1 MPALRNQ
8 RHERFAVELAKGCSQ
23 TEAAKRA
30 GYKGSRFHASRLA
43 TKSNIK
49 ARVAELEARTAEK
62 VTQIT
67 AMDRAWVLEELRANL
82 ERHKETNGAVA
93 NRALEL
99 IGKELGLFIN
109 RKEITHKEDDLDKLS
124 GKELALEYARTAQL
138 LLESYAKDEEESD
151 QSREYQ

>member
-1 MPALRNQ
+1 M
-8 RHERFAVELAKGCSQ
+8 
-23 TEAAKRA
+23 
-30 GYKGSRFHASRLA
+30 A

-99 IGKELGLFIN
+99 IGKELRLFVE
-109 RKEITHKEDDLDKLS
+109 RSEITHIDGRRVL
-124 GKELALEYARTAQL
+124 
-138 LLESYAKDEEESD
+138 
-151 QSREYQ
+151 

>member
-109 RKEITHKEDDLDKLS
+109 RKDIRHTQKRDDLDDMNE
-124 GKELALEYARTAQL
+124 KELAVEYVRVAQL
-138 LLESYAKDEEESD
+138 LLASYEEDETENNDAE
-151 QSREYQ
+151 

>member
-1 MPALRNQ
+1 MPVLKNQ
-8 RHERFAVELAKGCSQ
+8 RHERFAVELAKGRSQ

-43 TKSNIK
+43 TKCNIK

-67 AMDRAWVLEELRANL
+67 AMDRAWVLEELRANF

-99 IGKELGLFIN
+99 IGRELGLFIN
-109 RKEITHKEDDLDKLS
+109 RKDIMHTHKRDDLDDMS
-124 GKELALEYARTAQL
+124 EKELALEYYRTAKL
-138 LLESYAKDEEESD
+138 LLESYAEDD
-151 QSREYQ
+151 GID

>member
-67 AMDRAWVLEELRANL
+67 AMDRAWVLEELRANV

-109 RKEITHKEDDLDKLS
+109 RKDITHTRKRDDLDDMD
-124 GKELALEYARTAQL
+124 GKELALEYVRTAQL
-138 LLESYAKDEEESD
+138 FLESCAEDEEEDKDRS
-151 QSREYQ
+151 

>member
-1 MPALRNQ
+1 MPALKNP

-109 RKEITHKEDDLDKLS
+109 RKDITHTQKKDDLDDMNE
-124 GKELALEYARTAQL
+124 KELAVEYARVAQL
-138 LLESYAKDEEESD
+138 LLASYEEDEETENND
-151 QSREYQ
+151 GE

>member
-109 RKEITHKEDDLDKLS
+109 RKDITHHKKDDLDDMNE
-124 GKELALEYARTAQL
+124 KELAIEQVRVAQL
-138 LLESYAKDEEESD
+138 LLASYEEDEETENND
-151 QSREYQ
+151 GE